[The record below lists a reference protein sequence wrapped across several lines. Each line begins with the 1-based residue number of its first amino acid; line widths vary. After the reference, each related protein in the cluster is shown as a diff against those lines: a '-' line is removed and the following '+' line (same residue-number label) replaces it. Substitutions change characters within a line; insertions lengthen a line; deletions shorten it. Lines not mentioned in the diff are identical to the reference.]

1 MKRVHISLLVLLGLF
16 LAIGTQSQNMQLIDS
31 LRKNLVPAVGE
42 VRFKVLLNLAWE
54 YRFAHPD
61 STIFFAQQAYD
72 HGKSIGV
79 KKDLA
84 TALNYI
90 AIAHNYNGN
99 RVAALD
105 YHRKAIEVASEQLDS
120 SAVAH
125 AYNSIGRVYFEQGMM
140 QRSVDYYVAAQKIF
154 EDINDLSGM
163 AYVYQ
168 SLGNLYRVQKDFK
181 NTRDFYSRALALREK
196 LGNKRNIMAGNVLL
210 GRVYQDENQL
220 DQAVDLFQKGY
231 AIGRELG
238 DEIQVAEIEI
248 FLGQIYLKR
257 GKLDV
262 AESYCKEAY
271 TSVQKVNN
279 IRMLPWVNITLGEI
293 YLAQQKDQKA
303 LECFNTALRASTSV
317 KDAVSQRDSYYWLWK
332 VAEKLKNKS
341 QAMSYQN
348 SFLIMRDST
357 SSLDL
362 AREVDRLQFQL
373 KMEKRDRENEVL
385 KSAEVS
391 NAALIKQQRLQNLVL
406 IVAVVAVLAIVIILW
421 INNKRRR
428 KVNEKLALQNV
439 EIRIRNNQL
448 ADLHN
453 EKDTLMNI
461 MVHDL
466 KAPLNNI
473 KGLTSL
479 VAMDGTVNKDQEYY
493 LKLISDATM
502 SGLEMITDVLD
513 AYSIESGDTISQD
526 EIDIQDFLTHR
537 VNAFRKTASEK
548 NVAVN
553 AQTDQIHLRTDK
565 GYLSR
570 ILDNLISNAIK
581 FSPSGTAVTVHAG
594 IENGEIRFS
603 IRDQGPGF
611 SDNDKKHLFKKFKKL
626 SARPTAG
633 ESSNGLGL
641 AIVKILVDRLGGNIE
656 LISAQG
662 EGSEFVIKLP
672 VNN

>member
-1 MKRVHISLLVLLGLF
+1 MKRVRISILLILWLF
-16 LAIGTQSQNMQLIDS
+16 LAYDAGAQNLHLIDS
-31 LRKNLVPAVGE
+31 LKDRLTPVQDE
-42 VRFKVLLNLAWE
+42 VRFKLLLNIAWE
-54 YRFAHPD
+54 FRFAHPD
-61 STIFFAQQAYD
+61 STIFYGQKAYEL
-72 HGKSIGV
+72 GKSINV

-140 QRSVDYYVAAQKIF
+140 QRSVDYYVGAQKIF
-154 EDINDLSGM
+154 ENINDMSGM

-181 NTRDFYSRALALREK
+181 NTLDFYTRALALREK
-196 LGNKRNIMAGNVLL
+196 LGNKRNIMAANVLL
-210 GRVYQDENQL
+210 GRVYQDQGQL
-220 DQAVDLFQKGY
+220 EKAIEFFQKGY

-248 FLGQIYLKR
+248 FLSQVYLKR

-262 AESYCKEAY
+262 AESYCQQAY
-271 TSVQKVNN
+271 KSVEKVKN
-279 IRMLPWVNITLGEI
+279 IRMLPWVNITMGEI
-293 YLAQQKDQKA
+293 YIAQNKDQKA
-303 LECFNTALRASTSV
+303 LDYFNTALKSATAV
-317 KDAVSQRDSYYWLWK
+317 KDAVSLRDSYFWLWK
-332 VAEKLKNKS
+332 VAEKMKNKS
-341 QAMSYQN
+341 LAISYHN

-373 KMEKRDRENEVL
+373 KMEKTDRENEAL
-385 KSAEVS
+385 KAAELS
-391 NAALIKQQRLQNLVL
+391 NAALIKQQRLQNLML
-406 IVAVVAVLAIVIILW
+406 IIAVVAVLAIVIILW
-421 INNKRRR
+421 ITNKRRR
-428 KVNEKLALQNV
+428 KINEKLALQNV
-439 EIRIRNNQL
+439 EIRIRNHQL

-479 VAMDGTVNKDQEYY
+479 VAMDGAVNKDQQYY
-493 LKLISDATM
+493 LKLINDATM

-513 AYSIESGDTISQD
+513 AYSVESGDTISQD
-526 EIDIQDFLTHR
+526 EIDVQDFLTHR

-548 NVAVN
+548 NVAVS
-553 AQTDQIHLRTDK
+553 ADTEQIQLRTDK

-581 FSPSGTAVTVHAG
+581 FSPAGTAVTVQAG
-594 IENGEIRFS
+594 RENGHVWFS

-611 SDNDKKHLFKKFKKL
+611 SENDKKHLFKKFKKL

-656 LISAQG
+656 LISTQG
-662 EGSEFVIKLP
+662 QGSEFVIKLP
-672 VNN
+672 HQN